1 MEDMITYCD
10 NYKSFGKNTSF
21 VAFEKP
27 TPYKVSKF
35 IEKNSGLH
43 LKICEILTTEN
54 DLSIYKK
61 YVQSSMGVL
70 LSWRTYVYSLQ
81 YPVSYKQN

>member
-1 MEDMITYCD
+1 MLRFGFYNKLTSKNMMEDLITYCD

-21 VAFEKP
+21 IAFEEP
-27 TPYKVSKF
+27 APYKVSKF
-35 IEKNSGLH
+35 IEKNSDLC

-70 LSWRTYVYSLQ
+70 LS
-81 YPVSYKQN
+81 